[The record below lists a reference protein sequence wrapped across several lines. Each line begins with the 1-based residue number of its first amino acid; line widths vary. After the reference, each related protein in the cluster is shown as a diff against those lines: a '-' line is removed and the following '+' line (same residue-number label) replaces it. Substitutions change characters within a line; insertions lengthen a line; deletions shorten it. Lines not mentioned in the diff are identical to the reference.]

1 MVRSDGIPAFH
12 RAVRRSTTH
21 SYCKRASEMSVERT
35 SEALEQSVSLL
46 QDLLFDAV
54 ERGQT
59 RSEADFNEAIFC

>member
-1 MVRSDGIPAFH
+1 
-12 RAVRRSTTH
+12 
-21 SYCKRASEMSVERT
+21 MSVERT